1 MSRGH
6 RPGSHPGSALGTGLE
21 FAAHARLF
29 DRPDPRR
36 LDLRGSIRD
45 VRQEWLVRI
54 HKQRVAVP
62 VYALVDVSASMQ
74 FGATRTKL
82 EVAADFAQALGY
94 SAFRSGDAVGLLAF
108 DRELRDDLFLPAR
121 HSRGMAGLMSA
132 MLRDCRASDA
142 DTSIDAA
149 LKHAVQR
156 LAGKR
161 ALVFL
166 VSDFHWPLAVL
177 GEVLDALAGACV
189 VPLVLWDRAETEP
202 PSRGALLSAH
212 DAESGA
218 RRTLWMRET
227 LRMQWRAEV
236 ERRRSEIKALFD
248 ARGIQPFWVQGA
260 FEAEALSR
268 YFLESVA

>member
-1 MSRGH
+1 
-6 RPGSHPGSALGTGLE
+6 
-21 FAAHARLF
+21 LF

-36 LDLRGSIRD
+36 LDLRASIRD

-82 EVAADFAQALGY
+82 QVAADFALALGH

-108 DRELRDDLFLPAR
+108 DRERRDDLFLPAR

-132 MLRDCRASDA
+132 TLRDCRASDTG
-142 DTSIDAA
+142 TSIDAA

-156 LAGKR
+156 LTGKA

-166 VSDFHWPLAVL
+166 VSDFHWPLAAL
-177 GEVLDALAGACV
+177 DEVLDALSGTCV

-202 PSRGALLSAH
+202 PSRGALLSAR

-218 RRTLWMRET
+218 RRTLWMRES
-227 LRMQWRAEV
+227 LRLQWRAAV
-236 ERRRSEIKALFD
+236 ERRRSEINALFGE
-248 ARGIQPFWVQGA
+248 RGIQPFWVQGA